1 MDAFLRQILGMNI
14 TQILLGSTAAML
26 LAALI
31 LSFSAMKDG
40 EKEDGRRVSAKE
52 LMDENARL
60 QAEVDRLRGGRPM
73 PTPQPAELPD
83 AMSAAKLK
91 ELEERN
97 RELEAAK
104 EAAEKKQQQAEA
116 ETLAMNERASG
127 QHDKAA
133 RRAKLISQAM
143 VMAQVK
149 EVAKIDGQVQFVVLD
164 VKQSN
169 VRQGTKLAIRRN
181 TGIVGEVIITR
192 MDAEATVADPLPNAV
207 GKVDVKQG
215 DELIVPPL

>member
-1 MDAFLRQILGMNI
+1 
-14 TQILLGSTAAML
+14 
-26 LAALI
+26 
-31 LSFSAMKDG
+31 
-40 EKEDGRRVSAKE
+40 
-52 LMDENARL
+52 
-60 QAEVDRLRGGRPM
+60 
-73 PTPQPAELPD
+73 
-83 AMSAAKLK
+83 MSAAKLK

-192 MDAEATVADPLPNAV
+192 MDAEATVADPLPNV
-207 GKVDVKQG
+207 EGKVDVKQG

>member
-1 MDAFLRQILGMNI
+1 MDGFLRQILGMNT
-14 TQILLGSTAAML
+14 TQILLGSIAAML

-83 AMSAAKLK
+83 EMSAAKLK
-91 ELEERN
+91 ELEEAN
-97 RELEAAK
+97 RQLLADK

-127 QHDKAA
+127 QHDKVA

-143 VMAQVK
+143 VMAQVR
-149 EVAKIDGQVQFVVLD
+149 EVAVMDGQIQFVVLD

-215 DELIVPPL
+215 DELIIPPL